1 MSVMSV
7 SDTVWNDTS
16 VYWARFAHRKT
27 PTLSTCEVARKSF
40 VGENEML
47 VGTLGVLNASIN
59 RPVGMSN
66 VRMMESRDATTNQ
79 RESGE
84 KVYAVSSVRR

>member
-1 MSVMSV
+1 
-7 SDTVWNDTS
+7 
-16 VYWARFAHRKT
+16 
-27 PTLSTCEVARKSF
+27 
-40 VGENEML
+40 ML

-66 VRMMESRDATTNQ
+66 VRMMESRDATTSQ

-84 KVYAVSSVRR
+84 KVYAVSSVRRQSLNQNRATNHIKYPSTKPLQLSHYPPCFDVHYSYNKIIANHRQ